1 MVFLTIFLI
10 LTFGTKFGSY
20 VWRHNVHQ
28 DCQTAT
34 KKCRISQATILPSF
48 MPFEKFFTSL
58 WPMWKEKH
66 LILTIVKVMWLS
78 IHSHMLISVQK
89 VSCSKTF
96 RLVPSRYLCVFG
108 TRGKIGIRLRR
119 AGTDGKGRRKNATGR
134 FFFFSLRF
142 NMKITCPSC
151 AWIFFS
157 MEFSLYDYCY
167 GHCPLHEWFWVFPPP
182 PIAFLMVR
190 R

>member
-1 MVFLTIFLI
+1 M
-10 LTFGTKFGSY
+10 
-20 VWRHNVHQ
+20 WRHNVHQ

-134 FFFFSLRF
+134 FFFFTKVQYENYVPILCV
-142 NMKITCPSC
+142 N
-151 AWIFFS
+151 IFFYGILFVWLLLRTLS
-157 MEFSLYDYCY
+157 LARMILGFSPTPYSFSNGPSLT
-167 GHCPLHEWFWVFPPP
+167 VFPAWYQPVT
-182 PIAFLMVR
+182 IWKSV
-190 R
+190 